1 MINKGVMMKTFDIDL
16 LTIESV
22 IQGMIDESEMVYGF
36 ISDKLPELE
45 HQAETVIYESKQLLK
60 KFEDSEEEGENS
72 FINLVNDLDLEM
84 KGIYNELIN
93 QKEISELLN
102 QITSDNNDKINF
114 KTLLNLIDD
123 LTKVFGSLEQLSI
136 NAIIFSSRLEH
147 GEAFR
152 VISQEI
158 NKLSKKIKEDYDT
171 FEENIII
178 LRNWN
183 KDFTG
188 HLEVLTTIEN
198 RIFEQYN
205 ESLTNAL
212 NDIIESLEGI
222 SILIEDFI
230 GQVEKSLQP
239 IENIIVELQGQDL
252 IRQNMENLSEIIFTI
267 SESIEKFND
276 EDIEM
281 AEAFNTLQ
289 FIIDVSKLSKNL
301 VNNIDEQFDVSINN
315 ILEKALEMDK
325 ILEIVSNEG
334 KTLWDFMVNGIQ
346 KGNVISS
353 SINERNAIVINEVTQ
368 FEDKMKRIISGY
380 AKLDACDDTLNE
392 YLDEIENNFSSISK
406 MANRFSRIKI
416 LAKIEF
422 ARLGRNDNA
431 HIKNIEKIIDVFIN
445 FTKENREVFSNI
457 EKNLVE
463 DIHKF
468 SIFREKISSELDIA
482 SDTIKNSKEELQLVK
497 NSVKNTIA
505 QLIDIT
511 SSLYEDI
518 HYIITEFE
526 SFGDMSGNIN
536 EIQDI
541 LDQVIM
547 EADTIKRT
555 LLKKY
560 NLDTWQSTNDYYE
573 AIEEKFTSYI
583 ERKTANE
590 TFASNHV
597 DAGSE
602 GGELTLF

>member
-1 MINKGVMMKTFDIDL
+1 MKTFDIDL